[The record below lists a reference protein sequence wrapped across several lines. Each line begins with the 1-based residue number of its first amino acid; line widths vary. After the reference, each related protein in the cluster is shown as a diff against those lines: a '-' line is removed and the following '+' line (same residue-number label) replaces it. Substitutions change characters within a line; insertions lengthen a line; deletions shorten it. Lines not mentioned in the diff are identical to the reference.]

1 MTNVKISGL
10 HVDVEDFGREMLVT
24 EVLPYYIYE
33 NGNRTDKVEGYKYET
48 VFPRHGFE
56 KLDVKVPGEKRFE
69 VPAGQHAAVRYDGL
83 EAKLYFDNNGRVH
96 LTARAA
102 DVRAL
107 NADKPGK
114 S

>member
-24 EVLPYYIYE
+24 GVLPYYIYE
-33 NGNRTDKVEGYKYET
+33 NGARTDKVEGYKYET

-69 VPAGQHAAVRYDGL
+69 VPASQHVAVRYDGL
-83 EAKLYFDNNGRVH
+83 EVKLYFDNSNHAR
-96 LTARAA
+96 LTARAT
-102 DVRAL
+102 DVHAIS
-107 NADKPGK
+107 ADKPGK